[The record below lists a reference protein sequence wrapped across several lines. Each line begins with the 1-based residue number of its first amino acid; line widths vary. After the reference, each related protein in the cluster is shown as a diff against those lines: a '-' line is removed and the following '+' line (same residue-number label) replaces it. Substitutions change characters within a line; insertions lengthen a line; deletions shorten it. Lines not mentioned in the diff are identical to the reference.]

1 MVVVREGVCVCGGGP
16 DTGVRVAHRMELRTD
31 CHAVSAWEAE
41 TKLREQEVDLMERL
55 MGAKPPDDRAI
66 QRELDGVRG
75 QLAALGCDVAPML
88 NPTIPAEQ
96 SPVVSWTR
104 KAPVRPGY
112 AAIEPEPEPEPEL
125 HRPLQRPS
133 VLRTSTAAAGLSAPP
148 SFAAPVRG
156 PVPTSSRHDTLGM
169 VANYFATQ
177 LDSQE
182 VDLGAGKVV
191 KGFDTTGDGNVDSV
205 DFSGDGFLDAKIQA
219 DGRNRASVSL
229 DGKRAR
235 QKSMANRAVDLA
247 VRATSR
253 SYPDGG
259 APIESPRTAELA
271 ARRDKLKALQERR
284 CACCLCAQ
292 RSLSRSCLC

>member
-1 MVVVREGVCVCGGGP
+1 
-16 DTGVRVAHRMELRTD
+16 MELRTH

-41 TKLREQEVDLMERL
+41 TNLREQEVDLMERL
-55 MGAKPPDDRAI
+55 MGAKPPDDRTI
-66 QRELDGVRG
+66 QRELDGVRRE
-75 QLAALGCDVAPML
+75 LAALGCDVSPML

-104 KAPVRPGY
+104 KAPVHPGSTSRGSLEL
-112 AAIEPEPEPEPEL
+112 EPEPEPEPQPEL

-133 VLRTSTAAAGLSAPP
+133 VLRTSTATAGLSAPP

-156 PVPTSSRHDTLGM
+156 PVPTSSRHETLGM

-247 VRATSR
+247 VRATSK

-259 APIESPRTAELA
+259 LPIESPRTAELA

-284 CACCLCAQ
+284 YVCCSCPVLAQSPRALLTTLMPACKQ
-292 RSLSRSCLC
+292 EG